1 MHTPWVCSVQPV
13 EGSPTPMDMESNQ
26 VTEASSMS
34 LGEIYDKLSSLP
46 HIKDISELRMRS
58 NRDNLYPGGS

>member
-34 LGEIYDKLSSLP
+34 LGEIYDKLYSLP
-46 HIKDISELRMRS
+46 YQGYFGIENAL
-58 NRDNLYPGGS
+58 